1 MLYIHYFF
9 FVFLFFPPRCISFHP
24 YIRIRASFYS
34 PSVYKHATSYIAAVK
49 KSCKCQFM
57 CSQFY
62 RDKKKYIDVTR
73 KKHFTWTGLRYFFI
87 FSFKFLHYDTHICE
101 LFGTFKML
109 KCRCFV
115 DLGCKT
121 WSTWHMKAWKKYLRK
136 KGKLRLCFAV
146 CSYRSVRNDISLG
159 RACTE
164 QVHEGHSLFV
174 GAK

>member
-1 MLYIHYFF
+1 MCRTYIIFCL
-9 FVFLFFPPRCISFHP
+9 FVCFFPPRCISFHP

-121 WSTWHMKAWKKYLRK
+121 
-136 KGKLRLCFAV
+136 
-146 CSYRSVRNDISLG
+146 
-159 RACTE
+159 
-164 QVHEGHSLFV
+164 
-174 GAK
+174 